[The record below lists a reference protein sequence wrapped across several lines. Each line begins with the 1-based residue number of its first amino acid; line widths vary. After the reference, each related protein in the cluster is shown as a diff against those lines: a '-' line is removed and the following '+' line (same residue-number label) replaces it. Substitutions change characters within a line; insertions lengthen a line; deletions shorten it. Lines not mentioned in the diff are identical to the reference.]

1 MNCGCCWED
10 LLTLAVPTT
19 PCPTLGIFLHES
31 LMDHNGHKT
40 LCVGREREIRS
51 RYVVRVCGG
60 EGSLSLCKCIGDKV
74 VHLLSAGGVATG
86 KLQAVTPVAPS
97 PPYPSP
103 TTSSQV
109 DSCDPPSCR
118 HAHTY
123 GQKERGECLIKIR
136 RGERHFCSWACRIT
150 LW

>member
-1 MNCGCCWED
+1 MAAAGRTFSLWQFPPPP
-10 LLTLAVPTT
+10 VPHYAFFCMRASWITT
-19 PCPTLGIFLHES
+19 GIRLFAS
-31 LMDHNGHKT
+31 G
-40 LCVGREREIRS
+40 EREVRS
-51 RYVVRVCGG
+51 WYVVRVCGG

-109 DSCDPPSCR
+109 DSCDPSSCR